1 MARQRRGPRCQD
13 PRWKHV
19 LSLGLHYLSDADSTD
34 EELDG
39 LHLLELAL
47 RLRRLSRKNNR
58 CGPRGSYD
66 GVQVPQF
73 LDALLYKF
81 SPRRFKAWLR

>member
-1 MARQRRGPRCQD
+1 MVRQRRGPRQE
-13 PRWKHV
+13 PRWKRL
-19 LSLGLHYLSDADSTD
+19 LSVGLHYLTDAESVD

-47 RLRRLSRKNNR
+47 KLRRLSRKNNR
-58 CGPRGSYD
+58 CGPRGPYD

-73 LDALLYKF
+73 LNALLYKF
-81 SPRRFKAWLR
+81 SDRRFKAWLR